1 MQILTY
7 HVVAG
12 KVAAKDVVSLSS
24 ATTVEGS
31 DVMVDA
37 GMGKVKINNANVVKA
52 DVMAENG
59 VIHVIDAVL
68 LPADVAAAL

>member
-1 MQILTY
+1 MV

-12 KVAAKDVVSLSS
+12 KVKAEDVVTLSS

-31 DVMVDA
+31 DVSVTA
-37 GMGKVKINNANVVKA
+37 AMGKVKINNANVIKA

-68 LPADVAAAL
+68 LPAEVAAAL